1 MRVFLIPISTRRT
14 LLYAHRLNAPAAQQQ
29 NQAWMDKIQTK
40 AAQTWA
46 DWEKKE
52 SGWQST
58 IVKYG
63 NQALRR
69 IPYEEWSLKSVP
81 PLSTKRADDELKG
94 TDKVE
99 VFYPKSLMA
108 QSNINDVMQKLST
121 EREGL
126 HRKRLIWCLI
136 GMPISAPFAAV
147 PIIPNIPFFYL
158 AYRAWSH
165 WRALAGGRHIQ
176 FLLKNQLLIH
186 KPSPILDE
194 VYSKQRP
201 PLPSSPDSTTSPG
214 EPKNTNPNMPKDAQ
228 PSGEMM
234 LLDQLHGKKMTQAL
248 DLPQLEVELE
258 RAIWQVEQAIEK
270 QNAEHDAKKDDPK
283 SQ

>member
-1 MRVFLIPISTRRT
+1 
-14 LLYAHRLNAPAAQQQ
+14 
-29 NQAWMDKIQTK
+29 MDKIQTK

-46 DWEKKE
+46 GWEKKE
-52 SGWQST
+52 SGWQNT

-63 NQALRR
+63 NQALRK
-69 IPYEEWSLKSVP
+69 IPYEEWGLKSVP

-94 TDKVE
+94 SDKVE
-99 VFYPKSLMA
+99 VLYPPSLIS
-108 QSNINDVMQKLST
+108 QSNINNMLQKLST

-147 PIIPNIPFFYL
+147 PMYGLHLVFKIRLIVIVIIVINANQVLLRIPNIPFFYL

-165 WRALAGGRHIQ
+165 WRALAGGKHIQ

-201 PLPSSPDSTTSPG
+201 PLPSTPNSTTSPG

-228 PSGEMM
+228 PTGEMM

-248 DLPQLEVELE
+248 ELPQLEVELE
-258 RAIWQVEQAIEK
+258 RAIWQVEQAIQK
-270 QNAEHDAKKDDPK
+270 QNANRDAKKDDPK